1 MLSKRV
7 KSVSPSLTIGVSTI
21 ANEMR
26 RKGIN
31 VLNLAAGEPA
41 FSLAPHI
48 KKAGIDAIKSGYTK
62 YTASSGI
69 PELKKAIVKKFKKN
83 KINYSTD
90 NIMAANGGK
99 QILYNAI
106 LAMANKGD
114 EFLLPKPYWVSYVE
128 QIKLA
133 GAKTVFTKTDNLQI
147 KADLLEE
154 KVTKKTKCIILNS
167 PCNPTGAI
175 IKKAE
180 LKRIADLAIRK
191 KLFVISDE
199 VYEPFTYEGTH
210 HSIASLNNEIKKRT
224 ITINAASK
232 SYSMTGLRI
241 GYCGASKEMVG
252 LMSKIQDHTTSNA
265 CSISQKMAL
274 AALTG
279 PQGFVKKNC
288 SILKKNRNMVVKRL
302 NEMGLDCTLPGG
314 SFYAF
319 PSIRRTKL
327 GSIKFCNKLL
337 KTAKVAVVPGI
348 GFGDDKHV
356 RLSFVS
362 EEKNIKE
369 SLNRM
374 DKFMRCYN

>member
-21 ANEMR
+21 ANEMK

-41 FSLAPHI
+41 FGLAPHI
-48 KKAGIDAIKSGYTK
+48 KKAGIDAIKEDFTK
-62 YTASSGI
+62 YTPTSGI
-69 PELKKAIVKKFKKN
+69 PELKQAIVKKFKKN
-83 KINYSTD
+83 KISYSTD
-90 NIMAANGGK
+90 NIIIANGGK
-99 QILYNAI
+99 QILFNTIFA
-106 LAMANKGD
+106 LANKGD
-114 EFLLPKPYWVSYVE
+114 EFIVPKPFWVSYLE

-133 GAKTVFTKTDNLQI
+133 GGKPIFANTDNFQV
-147 KADLLEE
+147 KADLIAE
-154 KVTKKTKCIILNS
+154 KVNKKTKCISLNS
-167 PCNPTGAI
+167 PCNPTGAVI
-175 IKKAE
+175 SKKE
-180 LKRIADLAIRK
+180 LKKIADLAIEK
-191 KLFVISDE
+191 KLYVISDE
-199 VYEPFTYEGTH
+199 VYEPFTYEGSH
-210 HSIASLNNEIKKRT
+210 YSIASLNNEIKKRT
-224 ITINAASK
+224 ITINSLSK
-232 SYSMTGLRI
+232 SYAMTGLRI
-241 GYCGASKEMVG
+241 GYCGAPKEIIT
-252 LMSKIQDHTTSNA
+252 LMGRIQDHSTSNV
-265 CSISQKMAL
+265 CSIAQKMAL

-279 PQGFVKKNC
+279 PQGHIKKTSNEF
-288 SILKKNRNMVVKRL
+288 KKRRNMVVKRL

-314 SFYAF
+314 SFYTF
-319 PSIRRTKL
+319 PSILRTKL

-337 KTAKVAVVPGI
+337 KTAKVALVPGI